1 MNVTTLFRFVL
12 ILFCALSATGQST
25 FVKEIGKNSGLPTQ
39 SIYDLFID
47 SDGFLYLGTE
57 IGMFRYNGI
66 EFQRKPFLNNKGN
79 SVNDIQQD
87 KSGRIWCMNFSNQI
101 FFLENDTLKAHT
113 EINRKIEESGP
124 LRAYAV
130 VGNDIWIVTDKLV
143 FVYTQEEI
151 ILVMNKP
158 PDYRNNLFNAIFIHP
173 VSNRVHILDTDFIYE
188 IQDYRF
194 SKKHRLNVPSQNE
207 LLFISDHLITFQ
219 KRNPRVN
226 QIFNHSSSRI
236 APDVLPE
243 AYLNKSLLIDNS
255 IWLCT
260 NDGLFEL
267 NTHLTKIVSQHL
279 TGVRI
284 SDIVKDKE
292 GGLWISS
299 VEKGLFY
306 IPDKRIKA
314 LKVSLFN
321 HNVISQGPDNTLF
334 VGTGNGKIIQL
345 SANGTR
351 LNSYSSELLTEVEF
365 IFYDSLNRRIISNHG
380 IIDLRNPKKSLSL
393 YLGKAVAPDNHRN
406 FLFAF
411 YNKAFLTNQD
421 FEQPPTISLGLEI
434 SPVKLQDLIPHIEI
448 RLNRSKS
455 VLFDP
460 NNDHYYVGYADKLI
474 RYEKSGKH
482 NDILSLEQKDIIA
495 NHILL
500 HKNGNILIGSIQD
513 GVHVIQNGK
522 AIGHFTTQNGLSSN
536 TIRKI
541 LLQYDQLYVLTDI
554 GLDIIHLN
562 SGRIRTFPMFQ
573 FFHGMN
579 FSDILITDGKL
590 WLAGI
595 DELIILPI
603 SLNSRINLPKIH
615 SIQTLVNGQLT
626 DLNHHKISYNQNDI
640 RISLDAI
647 HFQSSGQFNYVYRL
661 KGYDN
666 NWTTQPAINNSINYL
681 SLPPGEYIFEV
692 KTVLNGVNSDPTQ
705 IRFTIAPPFWTTWW
719 FRLLVILLLSGV
731 IYLLFKKNLQRVRKK
746 QLIKERLLISQL
758 IALRSQMNPHFMFN
772 VLNSV
777 QGLIYTDKKNE
788 ASLYLGKFS
797 TLMRRMLEFSDKA
810 QLSLEKELELIQLY
824 LELEAARFDGELNY
838 RIVHELSPEELEQEI
853 PSMIIQPYVE
863 NAIKHGLLHKK
874 GEKQLTIHVKLSP
887 QKDLEIRIT
896 DNGVGRE
903 VSKQINAKRTHHKS
917 FATEAIDSRIGLINR
932 IRKNPI
938 QLTIYD
944 RFDAHG
950 KAEGTE
956 VVILIPNENE
966 HETSTGN

>member
-1 MNVTTLFRFVL
+1 MNVTTLFRIVL
-12 ILFCALSATGQST
+12 ILFCTFSVTGQST
-25 FVKEIGKNSGLPTQ
+25 FVKEIGKNTGLPSQ

-47 SDGFLYLGTE
+47 ADGFLYVGTE

-66 EFQRKPFLNNKGN
+66 EFQRKPFLHNKGN

-101 FFLENDTLKAHT
+101 FVLENDTLKAHT

-143 FVYTQEEI
+143 FVYTKGEI
-151 ILVMNKP
+151 VLIMNKP
-158 PDYRNNLFNAIFIHP
+158 PDYRNNLFYAIFVHP
-173 VSNRVHILDTDFIYE
+173 VTNRVHILDTDFIYE

-207 LLFISDHLITFQ
+207 LLFLGDQLVTFQ

-236 APDVLPE
+236 APDILPE

-267 NTHLTKIVSQHL
+267 NTHLSKIVSQNL
-279 TGVRI
+279 TGIRV

-292 GGLWISS
+292 GGLWIGS

-314 LKVSLFN
+314 LKVSPFN
-321 HNVISQGPDNTLF
+321 HDIISQGPDHTLF

-345 SANGTR
+345 SANGVQ
-351 LNSYSSELLTEVEF
+351 LNSYSSDLLTEVEF

-380 IIDLRNPKKSLSL
+380 IIDLKNPKKNSSL
-393 YLGKAVAPDNHRN
+393 YLGKAVAPDAYGN
-406 FLFAF
+406 FLFAY

-421 FEQPPTISLGLEI
+421 FSKPPTISLGLEV
-434 SPVKLQDLIPHIEI
+434 SPVKIQNLIPHIEI

-460 NNDHYYVGYADKLI
+460 KNDHYYVGYADKLI

-482 NDILSLEQKDIIA
+482 IDIVSIEQKDIIA
-495 NHILL
+495 NHMLL
-500 HKNGNILIGSIQD
+500 HKNGDILIGSIQD
-513 GVHVIQNGK
+513 GVHVIKNGK
-522 AIGHFTTQNGLSSN
+522 ATGHFTTQNGLSSN

-541 LLQYDQLYVLTDI
+541 LLQDDELYVLTDI

-579 FSDILITDGKL
+579 FSDILIADGKL

-615 SIQTLVNGQLT
+615 SIQSLVNGQPT
-626 DLNHHKISYNQNDI
+626 ELNGHKISYYQNDL

-647 HFQSSGQFNYVYRL
+647 HFQSAGQFNYVYRL

-666 NWTTQPAINNSINYL
+666 KWTVQPAINNSINYL
-681 SLPPGEYIFEV
+681 SLPPGEFIFEV
-692 KTVLNGVNSDPTQ
+692 KTVLNGVYSEPTQ
-705 IRFTIAPPFWTTWW
+705 IRFTITPPFWTTWW
-719 FRLLVILLLSGV
+719 FRLLIILLLSGV
-731 IYLLFKKNLQRVRKK
+731 IYLLFKQNLQRVRKK

-874 GEKQLTIHVKLSP
+874 GEKQLTIHVCLSP
-887 QKDLEIRIT
+887 QKDLEIRIL
-896 DNGVGRE
+896 DNGVGRDM
-903 VSKQINAKRTHHKS
+903 SKQINAKRTHHKS

-938 QLTIYD
+938 QLTIND